1 VEVSDGLEMEIMMEN
16 KFQNLT
22 REDILKSDD
31 QLFLSAEEGLSL
43 ADFCEREDLAIVG
56 IEGGEY
62 DGYAFT
68 PDLDLIQD
76 YSELT
81 ATDWLQFRH
90 HCNKRA
96 QIFLARF
103 IGDRNRRFYMVVFSR
118 KDMGLPS

>member
-1 VEVSDGLEMEIMMEN
+1 MMEN

-81 ATDWLQFRH
+81 ATDWPQFRH

-96 QIFLARF
+96 RIFLARF

>member
-1 VEVSDGLEMEIMMEN
+1 MEIMTEN

-22 REDILKSDD
+22 RDEILKLDD

-43 ADFCEREDLAIVG
+43 SDFCEREDLAVVG
-56 IEGGEY
+56 IEGGKY

-68 PDLDLIQD
+68 PDIDLIQD
-76 YSELT
+76 YSEST
-81 ATDWLQFRH
+81 YTDWPQFRN

-96 QIFLARF
+96 RIFLAPF

-118 KDMGLPS
+118 DDMSMRG